1 MNCSALRAF
10 LVVFSFL
17 FIGCSANKTSPVSV
31 DVVKRAFQQHFPDQT
46 VLGVSQTPLPGIYE
60 VVVKGRKI
68 VYVDQTAEYLILG
81 NLIDIKNKVN
91 LTEKKEK
98 ELAHVDW
105 KTLPLEWAI
114 KEVRG
119 NGKRQLAVFTDPD
132 CPYCK
137 RLERDSLSGLTDIT
151 IYTFLYPLNQLHPD
165 ALHKSKQIW
174 CAKDRLAAWAAFMRD
189 DKSLTGPANCKNPLE
204 KIQKLGSE
212 LGIIATPALI
222 FSNGDIETGA
232 WPRNLLE
239 ERLQK

>member
-105 KTLPLEWAI
+105 K
-114 KEVRG
+114 
-119 NGKRQLAVFTDPD
+119 
-132 CPYCK
+132 
-137 RLERDSLSGLTDIT
+137 
-151 IYTFLYPLNQLHPD
+151 LYD
-165 ALHKSKQIW
+165 
-174 CAKDRLAAWAAFMRD
+174 AAFLFLD
-189 DKSLTGPANCKNPLE
+189 NDKSGDHATEIITELT
-204 KIQKLGSE
+204 
-212 LGIIATPALI
+212 TVH
-222 FSNGDIETGA
+222 
-232 WPRNLLE
+232 
-239 ERLQK
+239 